1 MPPKA
6 AKQAPPLYEVSER
19 VLCFHGPLLYEA
31 KVLEIKN
38 PGEPGASYSYKVH
51 YKGWKSSWDEWVPQ
65 DRVLGWN
72 DENLQKQKEL
82 RDEHNPKKKVE
93 KDKKPAHTEEPVV
106 PTVRGQKRAREMDMD
121 KVSYRFSS
129 HKRINLTGCQE
140 EDFIKRHEIKLNVPE
155 IIKSLL
161 VDDWEN
167 VTKNG
172 TLVKLP
178 RDITV
183 TMFLNDYFESTEP
196 SYPAGSQQR
205 QSYEE
210 IIQGL
215 RAYFDKCLGTMLLY
229 RFERDQYNEI
239 KKDYPDRNMCDLY
252 GTEHLLRLFVTMP
265 ELIAH
270 TNMDTQAVNSLRDH
284 LDNIMLFISR
294 NHEKYILSEYEQ
306 PSS

>member
-6 AKQAPPLYEVSER
+6 AKPAPPLYEVGER

-38 PGEPGASYSYKVH
+38 PVAGDAASTYSYKVH

-65 DRVLGWN
+65 DRVLGWTE
-72 DENLQKQKEL
+72 ENLNKQKEL
-82 RDEHNPKKKVE
+82 RDEHNPKRKAEKKEKAAHVE
-93 KDKKPAHTEEPVV
+93 EVV
-106 PTVRGQKRAREMDMD
+106 APT
-121 KVSYRFSS
+121 
-129 HKRINLTGCQE
+129 E
-140 EDFIKRHEIKLNVPE
+140 EDFIKRHEVKINVPE

-178 RDITV
+178 REITV
-183 TMFLNDYFESTEP
+183 NKFLSDYRDATQHKYTGPQKEVFEEV
-196 SYPAGSQQR
+196 
-205 QSYEE
+205 
-210 IIQGL
+210 IQGL
-215 RAYFDKCLGTMLLY
+215 RTYFDRCLGTMLLY
-229 RFERDQYNEI
+229 RFERDQYNDI
-239 KKDYPDRNMCDLY
+239 KKEYPDKDMSDIY

-270 TNMDTQAVNSLRDH
+270 TNMDTHAVNTLREH
-284 LDNIMLFISR
+284 LDEIMMFISR
-294 NHEKYILSEYEQ
+294 NHETYILSEYGQ
-306 PSS
+306 PADPQDATSA

>member
-6 AKQAPPLYEVSER
+6 AKPAPPLYEVGER

-65 DRVLGWN
+65 DRVLGWT

-82 RDEHNPKKKVE
+82 REEHNPKKKQE
-93 KDKKPAHTEEPVV
+93 KEKKATHTEEPIV

-121 KVSYRFSS
+121 K
-129 HKRINLTGCQE
+129 E
-140 EDFIKRHEIKLNVPE
+140 EDFIKRHEIKINVPE
-155 IIKSLL
+155 IVKSLL

-178 RDITV
+178 REITV
-183 TMFLNDYFESTEP
+183 NQFLTDFFDSTQHKY
-196 SYPAGSQQR
+196 SGAQR
-205 QSYEE
+205 EVYEE
-210 IIQGL
+210 ILSGL
-215 RAYFDKCLGTMLLY
+215 RSYFDKCLGTMLLY

-239 KKDYPDRNMCDLY
+239 KKQHPDTDICDLY

-270 TNMDTQAVNSLRDH
+270 TNMDSQAVNSLREH
-284 LDNIMLFISR
+284 LDEIMMFISR

-306 PSS
+306 PPPSYNATSP

>member
-65 DRVLGWN
+65 DRVLGWT
-72 DENLQKQKEL
+72 DENLLKQKEL
-82 RDEHNPKKKVE
+82 REEHNPKKKVE
-93 KDKKPAHTEEPVV
+93 KDKKPTQAEEPVV

-121 KVSYRFSS
+121 K
-129 HKRINLTGCQE
+129 E

-178 RDITV
+178 REITV
-183 TMFLNDYFESTEP
+183 TMFLNDYFEATEAN
-196 SYPAGSQQR
+196 YPAGSQQR

-210 IIQGL
+210 IVQGL

-229 RFERDQYNEI
+229 RFERDQYNDI
-239 KKDYPDRNMCDLY
+239 KKEYPDKNMCDLY

-270 TNMDTQAVNSLRDH
+270 TNMDTQAVNSLREH

-294 NHEKYILSEYEQ
+294 NHEKYILSEYEK
-306 PSS
+306 PLP

>member
-82 RDEHNPKKKVE
+82 REEHNPKKKVE
-93 KDKKPAHTEEPVV
+93 KDKKPAHAEEPVV

-121 KVSYRFSS
+121 K
-129 HKRINLTGCQE
+129 E

-183 TMFLNDYFESTEP
+183 TTFLKDYFEATES
-196 SYPAGSQQR
+196 SYPSGSQQR

-210 IIQGL
+210 ILQGL

-229 RFERDQYNEI
+229 RFERDQYNDI
-239 KKDYPDRNMCDLY
+239 KKEHPDKNMCDLY

-270 TNMDTQAVNSLRDH
+270 TNMDTQAVNSLREH

-306 PSS
+306 LLKYSQ

>member
-6 AKQAPPLYEVSER
+6 AKPAPPLYEVSER

-31 KVLEIKN
+31 KVLEIKV
-38 PGEPGASYSYKVH
+38 PTEPPASYSYKVH

-65 DRVLGWN
+65 DRVLGWT

-82 RDEHNPKKKVE
+82 REEHNPKKKQE
-93 KDKKPAHTEEPVV
+93 KEKKTTHTEEPVV

-121 KVSYRFSS
+121 K
-129 HKRINLTGCQE
+129 E
-140 EDFIKRHEIKLNVPE
+140 EDFIKRHEIKINVPE
-155 IIKSLL
+155 IVKSLL

-178 RDITV
+178 REITV
-183 TMFLNDYFESTEP
+183 NQFLADFVENTQHKYT
-196 SYPAGSQQR
+196 GSQKEV
-205 QSYEE
+205 YDE
-210 IIQGL
+210 IIAGL
-215 RAYFDKCLGTMLLY
+215 RSYFDKCLGTMLLY

-239 KKDYPDRNMCDLY
+239 KKQHPDTDMCDLY

-270 TNMDTQAVNSLRDH
+270 TNMDSQAVNSLREH
-284 LDNIMLFISR
+284 LDEIMMFISR

-306 PSS
+306 PSPSYNATSSP